1 MRNTQR
7 HNRST
12 RALLASGAAVLA
24 FVPLA
29 ACGDD
34 DDSASTTTKPTET
47 TEATDKATTTAK
59 GQEGDVITASGP
71 VDLTVGGTATI
82 ELEGNV
88 TTGYTWTVSQEP
100 DAAVVKVVSNEYVA
114 PEGGAPGAGG
124 HQKVVLEGV
133 SAGTTTLEMIYARE
147 FEKDQPPAETATF
160 PITVG

>member
-1 MRNTQR
+1 MRNTR
-7 HNRST
+7 RRNRTT

-24 FVPLA
+24 LAPLA

-34 DDSASTTTKPTET
+34 DSATTTTKPADASTTTT
-47 TEATDKATTTAK
+47 TSK
-59 GQEGDVITASGP
+59 GQDGDVITASGP

-133 SAGTTTLEMIYARE
+133 KAGTTTLELQYARE

-160 PITVG
+160 PITVS